1 MKKYLVVV
9 LAVLIFLFPIT
20 LDKSLAQDSSDTSDT
35 STSIT
40 PPASAQAIIDKVL
53 QDLSSVYEKFQHKKI
68 HSRKVKARSI
78 AILKRKLIQAVN
90 SVPPAKCTARLKIA
104 LNDFFG
110 LISELGQGIAC
121 GPPILPPFFDK
132 TLPLTPDC
140 IPPDDLRPDQFDQGF
155 SELNPIY
162 EQARKLATI
171 DNDDNSVLDVC
182 E

>member
-1 MKKYLVVV
+1 MKKYLVIF
-9 LAVLIFLFPIT
+9 LIVLIFFFPIT
-20 LDKSLAQDSSDTSDT
+20 LDKSLAQSSSDTSDEAT
-35 STSIT
+35 TGIT
-40 PPASAQAIIDKVL
+40 PESAQTIIDKVL

-68 HSRKVKARSI
+68 RSRKVKARSV

-110 LISELGQGIAC
+110 LISELGQGISC

-140 IPPDDLRPDQFDQGF
+140 IPPDDLRPDQFDQAF

-162 EQARKLATI
+162 EQARKLANI
-171 DNDDNSVLDVC
+171 DNDDNSVPDVC